1 MVFSLLAYFFSM
13 VTAFAVV
20 MAALVGFGDSQLRT
34 TRLPHYPAVSII
46 AGSDRDALTNSDKAR
61 EAQKAAE
68 ARKIAEAQ
76 RAAAEV
82 RENAKK
88 LARAKLARER
98 KQTALARQRQEREAR
113 DNALAWG
120 YPGQYSGGQYSGG
133 GLYSYAP
140 GFER

>member
-13 VTAFAVV
+13 VTAFALV

-34 TRLPHYPAVSII
+34 TRPPHYPAVSII
-46 AGSDRDALTNSDKAR
+46 AGSDRDALANSDKAK

-76 RAAAEV
+76 RAAAEA

-98 KQTALARQRQEREAR
+98 KQAAMARQLQEREAR

-120 YPGQYSGGQYSGG
+120 YPGQYSGG

>member
-1 MVFSLLAYFFSM
+1 MVLSLLAYFFSM
-13 VTAFAVV
+13 VTAFAIV

-34 TRLPHYPAVSII
+34 TRSPHSPAVSII
-46 AGSDRDALTNSDKAR
+46 AGSDRDALTNSDKAK

-68 ARKIAEAQ
+68 AVKIAEAQ
-76 RAAAEV
+76 RAAAEA

-98 KQTALARQRQEREAR
+98 KPRQRQERQAH

-120 YPGQYSGGQYSGG
+120 YPGQYSGG